1 MGGASRRGE
10 VSSSGPKASLRC
22 AGPYLGVAS
31 APRGSSW
38 GGRWSRGLLDVS
50 ARGSGF
56 PVCRGGFCSREE
68 LCWAERYPVLHL
80 PGRGTGWGAVRGG
93 WCCMFTVMAKAF
105 LVPDA

>member
-10 VSSSGPKASLRC
+10 VSSSGPKASLQC

-56 PVCRGGFCSREE
+56 PVRRGGFCSREG
-68 LCWAERYPVLHL
+68 LCWGRGIPSSTSLVGGLGGVLCRVVVLHVCSD
-80 PGRGTGWGAVRGG
+80 G
-93 WCCMFTVMAKAF
+93 
-105 LVPDA
+105 